1 MLRTNLEK
9 LERADL
15 IRRTQ
20 FVLEI
25 EYWFKHGLVQET
37 TYEALL
43 KQDRRRLHHFVAE
56 ILEHW
61 QDDSALTAVLARH
74 WDEAGESARAFGYYV
89 RTGDN
94 AARVYANKEA
104 LMAYQR
110 AIELSETL
118 ELSPAQ
124 LAHLYIQCGR
134 VHELNAQYDA
144 ALASYDALEQVALA
158 RQDSALALEALLARI
173 SIYATPNARFDF
185 ERAIEL
191 AQQAIVRAREL
202 KDRAAEA
209 KALWLLLL
217 VYSHSNRP
225 RDAMPKGEAALALA
239 RELNLRELTAYILN
253 DLGGV
258 YISEGDFASGLALLQ
273 EANQLWRELD
283 NLPML
288 ADNLSSR
295 AGFLIYAG
303 EMDAVLQLSD
313 EAYHITERIGNLWGQ
328 SYSLFAVGVA
338 HLERGEFTLAIAK
351 MQECIA
357 VGERAGFIAPRLDTQ
372 LDLGRAYLWLGE
384 TQRAIEVGEQTLKDI
399 AGFPLG
405 LPLCYAALVEFY
417 AAAGDLTRAQEHLHN
432 ARETLAQA
440 NNLLVYEMYVE
451 RAALLLAVAR
461 GDWQTVR
468 TMCAEFISQMERIHV
483 RLFLA
488 DVWYY
493 LARALF
499 ELGNANAGFDALAR
513 ADAVAQAIGSR
524 RMRWQILAL
533 RAEME
538 QAHGNHLLADESREH
553 ARGLL
558 RFIAD
563 NAPVELRKVFLNRP
577 DVRALMEKDE

>member
-1 MLRTNLEK
+1 MLQANLES

-15 IRRTQ
+15 IRRMQ

-43 KQDRRRLHHFVAE
+43 KQDRKRLHRFVAE
-56 ILEHW
+56 TLEHW
-61 QDDSALTAVLARH
+61 QDDDALAAVLARH
-74 WDEAGESARAFGYYV
+74 WDEAGESARAFNYYV
-89 RTGDN
+89 RAGDQ
-94 AARVYANKEA
+94 ATRMYANTEA

-118 ELSPAQ
+118 ELSHTQ
-124 LAHLYIQCGR
+124 LAHLYTQRGR

-158 RQDSALALEALLARI
+158 RQDAALELEALLARI
-173 SIYATPNARFDF
+173 PIYATPNARLDY
-185 ERAIEL
+185 ERATEL
-191 AQQAIVRAREL
+191 AQQAIARAREL
-202 KDRAAEA
+202 QDRAAEA

-217 VYSHSNRP
+217 VYSRTNRP
-225 RDAMPKGEAALALA
+225 HDAMRNGEAALALA
-239 RELNLRELTAYILN
+239 RELNLRELTAYTLN

-258 YISEGDFASGLALLQ
+258 YIGEGDFARGFASLQ
-273 EANQLWRELD
+273 EANRLWRELD

-295 AGFLIYAG
+295 ASFLIYAG
-303 EMDAVLQLSD
+303 EMDEVLQLSD

-328 SYSLFAVGVA
+328 SYSLFAVGTA
-338 HLERGEFTLAIAK
+338 HLERGEFALAIAK

-357 VGERAGFIAPRLDTQ
+357 VGERAGFLAPRLDTQ
-372 LDLGRAYLWLGE
+372 LDLGRAYMWLGA
-384 TQRAIEVGEQTLKDI
+384 TQRAIEIGLRTLKDI
-399 AGFPLG
+399 ESFPRGFSM
-405 LPLCYAALVEFY
+405 CYAALVEFY
-417 AAAGDLTRAQEHLHN
+417 AAADDLIHAQEHLQN
-432 ARETLAQA
+432 ARAALAQA
-440 NNLLVYEMYVE
+440 NNLLVYQMYVG

-468 TMCAEFISQMERIHV
+468 SLCAEFISQMERIHV

-499 ELGNANAGFDALAR
+499 ELGEANAGFDALGH

-524 RMRWQILAL
+524 RMRWRILVL
-533 RAEME
+533 RADME
-538 QAHGNHLLADESREH
+538 QARGNDLLANKARGQ

-558 RFIAD
+558 QFIAEH
-563 NAPVELRKVFLNRP
+563 APQEMRATFLNQKE
-577 DVRALMEKDE
+577 VRAVMERGD